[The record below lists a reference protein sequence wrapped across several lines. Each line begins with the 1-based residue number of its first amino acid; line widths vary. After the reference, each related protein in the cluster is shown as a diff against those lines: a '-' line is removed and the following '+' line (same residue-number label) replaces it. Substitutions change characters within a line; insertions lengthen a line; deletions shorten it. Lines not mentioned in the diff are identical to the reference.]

1 MREVLIFKY
10 FCKNS
15 FKNMNGSHESTKI
28 QRSKVVIEIQD
39 QKKIVIENIE
49 KQNLLKILRV

>member
-1 MREVLIFKY
+1 
-10 FCKNS
+10 
-15 FKNMNGSHESTKI
+15 MNGSHESTKI